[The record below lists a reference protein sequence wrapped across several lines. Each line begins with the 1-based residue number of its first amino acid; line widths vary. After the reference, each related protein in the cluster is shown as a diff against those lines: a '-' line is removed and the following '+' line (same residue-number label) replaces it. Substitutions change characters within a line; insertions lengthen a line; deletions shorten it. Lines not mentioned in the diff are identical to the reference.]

1 MKKKNARLTEAKP
14 SANPQAHFT
23 TRPRIDGDP
32 IVFATSRRVRGVW
45 IIKLTCPHCGEK
57 HTHGGGGGLVPH
69 GGHRV
74 AHCRNSTGKGYFI
87 KLAEEAEAQHDDLC

>member
-14 SANPQAHFT
+14 SAQRHAHLIT
-23 TRPRIDGDP
+23 PT
-32 IVFATSRRVRGVW
+32 VTATSRRVRGVW

-57 HTHGGGGGLVPH
+57 HTHGGGTGLVPH
-69 GGHRV
+69 GEHRI
-74 AHCRNSTGKGYFI
+74 AHCRDGTTRGYFI